1 MSDSGSIEVPLKVN
15 MTRSWYRQIVY
26 HRSYYLL
33 LLPGILYFI
42 IFHYIPMWGVSIS
55 FLDYHPIKGLSGSEW
70 VGLKHFA
77 VLFRSPDFWEV
88 FRNTIL
94 ISLLKI
100 IFGFPA
106 PIVLALLLNELGG
119 RYFKRFIQT
128 VAYLPHFLSWVI
140 FGGIMVLIL
149 SPSSGI
155 VNHIIKSLG
164 GRPIF
169 FLANQKWFVFVL
181 VVSAIWKTAGWGTII
196 YLAKLS
202 SIDPSLYQSA
212 MIDGANRWQQVR
224 YITLPCMLDLI
235 VVMFILRVGHIL
247 DAGFQQ
253 ILILYNPAVYDVA
266 DVFDT
271 FVYRVGLTQLQYSF
285 ATAVGLFKSAVGLAL
300 VLMTNKIAKSFGDLG
315 IW

>member
-1 MSDSGSIEVPLKVN
+1 
-15 MTRSWYRQIVY
+15 
-26 HRSYYLL
+26 
-33 LLPGILYFI
+33 
-42 IFHYIPMWGVSIS
+42 MWGVTIS
-55 FLDYHPIKGLSGSEW
+55 FMDYHPIKGLSGSQW

-77 VLFRSPDFWEV
+77 ALFRAPDFWEV
-88 FRNTIL
+88 FRNTVL
-94 ISLLKI
+94 ISLYKI

-106 PIVLALLLNELGG
+106 PIALALLLNELGG
-119 RYFKRFIQT
+119 RYFKRFVQT

-140 FGGIMVLIL
+140 FGGILVLIL

-155 VNHIIKSLG
+155 VNHVIKSLG
-164 GRPIF
+164 GKPIF

-202 SIDPSLYQSA
+202 SIDPTLYQSA
-212 MIDGANRWQQVR
+212 TIDGANRWHQVR
-224 YITLPCMLDLI
+224 YITLPCLLDLM

-285 ATAVGLFKSAVGLAL
+285 ATAVGLFKSIIGLGL
-300 VLMTNKIAKSFGDLG
+300 VLMTNKFARSFGELG